1 MAERDTRSVTIEELL
16 VSSVAQTDALAKRLI
31 KKELITRE
39 EFAED
44 CRGTDNVSKAPKS
57 PNERRCRH
65 RRRTMRCRLAKP
77 TGQLMWRIW
86 ALALIISIVFV
97 FGSTA
102 VFARGGGHSGG
113 GHAGG
118 HSGGRGSHS
127 GGHEGHHGDHTGGK
141 HGFIRSGATAGSNFM
156 DQHRCP
162 SIHKNLADCPEF
174 GETQWQTNP
183 AEKTGNRFESRF
195 E

>member
-1 MAERDTRSVTIEELL
+1 MNRSKQRPIRRASSHERVYRKISE
-16 VSSVAQTDALAKRLI
+16 KRAI
-31 KKELITRE
+31 Y
-39 EFAED
+39 
-44 CRGTDNVSKAPKS
+44 PKLRN
-57 PNERRCRH
+57 PTPDERRCRH

-77 TGQLMWRIW
+77 NRQLMWRIW

-118 HSGGRGSHS
+118 HSGGLGSHS

-141 HGFIRSGATAGSNFM
+141 HGFSRSGATAGRKLI
-156 DQHRCP
+156 DKRPRPHIR
-162 SIHKNLADCPEF
+162 KNVWASTPPGGTQRATDTRAKTRNRV
-174 GETQWQTNP
+174 ETRVSKP
-183 AEKTGNRFESRF
+183 H
-195 E
+195 

>member
-1 MAERDTRSVTIEELL
+1 MGRKKASSHERVYRKISE
-16 VSSVAQTDALAKRLI
+16 KRAI
-31 KKELITRE
+31 Y
-39 EFAED
+39 
-44 CRGTDNVSKAPKS
+44 PKLRN
-57 PNERRCRH
+57 PTPDERRCRH

-77 TGQLMWRIW
+77 NRQLMWRIW
-86 ALALIISIVFV
+86 ALALIISIVFA

-141 HGFIRSGATAGSNFM
+141 HGFSRSGATAESNFM

-162 SIHKNLADCPEF
+162 SIHKNLADCPEL

>member
-1 MAERDTRSVTIEELL
+1 MSGTMAERDTRPVTIEELL
-16 VSSVAQTDALAKRLI
+16 VSSLAQTDALAKRLI

-44 CRGTDNVSKAPKS
+44 CRGTDNVSEAPKS

-77 TGQLMWRIW
+77 NRQLMWRIW

-102 VFARGGGHSGG
+102 VFARWRTFRRRTCRWPL
-113 GHAGG
+113 
-118 HSGGRGSHS
+118 GRAWKSLRWPRRTS
-127 GGHEGHHGDHTGGK
+127 W
-141 HGFIRSGATAGSNFM
+141 RSYRGQAWI
-156 DQHRCP
+156 Q
-162 SIHKNLADCPEF
+162 
-174 GETQWQTNP
+174 
-183 AEKTGNRFESRF
+183 
-195 E
+195 